1 MTNNTNINNQ
11 YKSVVNEIKTRYGN
25 STITNNNNLTLSNN
39 SNNSSNNDSNI
50 NKIALKIK
58 NHLSSNLKYWVFI
71 VLPALVILLY
81 LLYQYNLG
89 SRSNYVIS
97 KMDYKNKLENK
108 PLLQCY
114 QQDVKYQFKLCDYY
128 ISSSFMT
135 PCVGNQHYDY
145 ISTDMIIEVLQSGAR
160 YIQIPICENDITEK
174 ALPVVAIAEYGQQL
188 ITSLNVLDIAIVFKT
203 IRNNAF
209 KLNNTKVNYPL
220 IIHLILNTKKQFTLD
235 VVADNIQEI
244 FGDVLVEKS
253 KYKTHSVFLEK
264 LCNLLDKIII
274 IATPEYLG
282 TKMETFVIPTTKL
295 FNIYHFG
302 ELAQLNL
309 PSDTIFENSYNKK
322 LSMKEQAQSYKL
334 FKKKYPSLEYVN
346 ENSDSIGETILNDK
360 EILNNLT
367 SFNKIGVSIVKP
379 HKTEDVETKNYDST
393 EALFMGCQFIT
404 MNFQINDP
412 YMKNYLEIF
421 KESSFRLKPS
431 SMRFTEEEIPQ
442 HDYLSIY
449 EKLLEKN
456 ENILNNYYYKY
467 NNKIISFE
475 SYNNQNTYLTQI
487 ENYLKFRLGTDQE
500 KDKFGTRSYNIGIN
514 QCFIIRKSTIGGS
527 EDISFYL
534 ESAAQPGLYITLNN
548 NIFQMERLSKT
559 KKGLVN
565 QAFYFEKPK
574 ISDDELSENVN
585 KGDMISIR
593 TFNNDKVLY
602 LANENKNVK
611 AYSDAPQIQARNNM
625 TVFVKSINYEMV
637 IKIITLYDGS
647 LKTINGNLIGV
658 LENNTSDGTA
668 YVVIPTSQNKDSFN
682 IFKDQFMLK
691 NKEKGTYVIF
701 DVNTGFLY
709 DINLEPNTLGIFNI
723 IAEKGYYTISNVNND
738 QLILF
743 NRNLIKFTN
752 KKNIITNENMF
763 KLDISYDLLKLN

>member
-1 MTNNTNINNQ
+1 MSNNTNINNH

-25 STITNNNNLTLSNN
+25 SSISNNNSSSLN
-39 SNNSSNNDSNI
+39 SNNDSNI
-50 NKIALKIK
+50 NKIAVKIK

-71 VLPALVILLY
+71 VLPVLIILLY

-89 SRSNYVIS
+89 SRSRYVIS
-97 KMDYKNKLENK
+97 KMDYKDKLENK

-174 ALPVVAIAEYGQQL
+174 ALPVVATAEYGQQL
-188 ITSLNVLDIAIVFKT
+188 ITSLNVLDIAMVFKT

-253 KYKTHSVFLEK
+253 NYTTHSVFLEK

-282 TKMETFVIPTTKL
+282 TKMENFIIPTTKL

-322 LSMKEQAQSYKL
+322 LSMKEQTRSYKL
-334 FKKKYPSLEYVN
+334 FKEKYPSLEYVK

-379 HKTEDVETKNYDST
+379 HKTEDVDTKNYDTT

-404 MNFQINDP
+404 MNFQINDA

-442 HDYLSIY
+442 RDYLSIY

-475 SYNNQNTYLTQI
+475 SYNNQTTYLTQI

-500 KDKFGTRSYNIGIN
+500 KDKFGVRSYNIGIN

-548 NIFQMERLSKT
+548 NIFHMERLSKN
-559 KKGLVN
+559 KKGLIN

-625 TVFVKSINYEMV
+625 TFFVKSINYEMV

-658 LENNTSDGTA
+658 LENNTSDGTS

-709 DINLEPNTLGIFNI
+709 DRNLEPNTLGIFNI
-723 IAEKGYYTISNVNND
+723 IADKGYYTISNVNNE

-743 NRNLIKFTN
+743 NRNLVKFTN
-752 KKNIITNENMF
+752 KKNIISNENMF
-763 KLDISYDLLKLN
+763 KLDISYDLLK

>member
-1 MTNNTNINNQ
+1 MSNNTNINNK
-11 YKSVVNEIKTRYGN
+11 YKNVVNEIKTRYSN
-25 STITNNNNLTLSNN
+25 TSIINNNNSTLSN
-39 SNNSSNNDSNI
+39 NNSSNNDSNI
-50 NKIALKIK
+50 NQLTVKIK

-71 VLPALVILLY
+71 VLPVLIILLY

-89 SRSNYVIS
+89 SRSRYVIS
-97 KMDYKNKLENK
+97 KMDYKDKLENK
-108 PLLQCY
+108 PLLKCY
-114 QQDVKYQFKLCDYY
+114 QQNIKYQFKLCDYY
-128 ISSSFMT
+128 INSSFMT

-145 ISTDMIIEVLQSGAR
+145 VSIDMIIEVLQSGAR

-174 ALPVVAIAEYGQQL
+174 SLPVVATAEYGQKL
-188 ITSLNVLDIAIVFKT
+188 ITSLNVLDIASVFKA
-203 IRNNAF
+203 IRGNSF
-209 KLNNTKVNYPL
+209 KLNNKKVNYPL
-220 IIHLILNTKKQFTLD
+220 IIHLILNTKNKFTLD

-244 FGDVLVEKS
+244 FGDLLVEQS
-253 KYKTHSVFLEK
+253 KYNTHSIFLEK
-264 LCNLLDKIII
+264 LCNLLGKIII
-274 IATPEYLG
+274 IATPEYIG
-282 TKMETFVIPTTKL
+282 TKMENFIIPTTKL

-322 LSMKEQAQSYKL
+322 LSMKEQNKSNML
-334 FKKKYPSLEYVN
+334 FTEKYPSLKYIIDH
-346 ENSDSIGETILNDK
+346 SDSIGETILNDK

-367 SFNKIGVSIVKP
+367 SFNKIGISIIKP
-379 HKTEDVETKNYDST
+379 HKTEDVNTKNYDTT

-404 MNFQINDP
+404 MNFQINDV

-442 HDYLSIY
+442 SDYLSIY

-467 NNKIISFE
+467 NNKPISFE

-500 KDKFGTRSYNIGIN
+500 KDKFGTSSYNIGIN

-548 NIFQMERLSKT
+548 NIFHMERLSKN
-559 KKGLVN
+559 KKGLIN

-593 TFNNDKVLY
+593 SFITDKVLY

-625 TVFVKSINYEMV
+625 TFFVKSINYEMV

-647 LKTINGNLIGV
+647 LKTINGNIIGV
-658 LENNTSDGTA
+658 LENNTSDGTS
-668 YVVIPTSQNKDSFN
+668 YVVIPTSQNQNSFN

-691 NKEKGTYVIF
+691 NKEKGTYVFF
-701 DVNTGFLY
+701 DENTGFLY
-709 DINLEPNTLGIFNI
+709 DKNLELNTLGIFNI

-752 KKNIITNENMF
+752 KKNIISNENMF
-763 KLDISYDLLKLN
+763 KLDISYDLLK

>member
-1 MTNNTNINNQ
+1 MSNNTNNH

-25 STITNNNNLTLSNN
+25 SNITNNNSLSLSN
-39 SNNSSNNDSNI
+39 NNDSNI
-50 NKIALKIK
+50 NKIAVKIK

-71 VLPALVILLY
+71 VLPVLIILLY

-89 SRSNYVIS
+89 SRSRYVIS
-97 KMDYKNKLENK
+97 KMDYKDKLENK

-160 YIQIPICENDITEK
+160 YIQIPICENDITQK
-174 ALPVVAIAEYGQQL
+174 ALPVVATAEYGQQL
-188 ITSLNVLDIAIVFKT
+188 ITSLNVLDIASVFKA
-203 IRNNAF
+203 IRGNAF

-244 FGDVLVEKS
+244 FGDVLVEQS

-282 TKMETFVIPTTKL
+282 TKMENFITPTTKL

-322 LSMKEQAQSYKL
+322 LSMKEQARSYKL
-334 FKKKYPSLEYVN
+334 FKEKYPSLEYVK

-379 HKTEDVETKNYDST
+379 HKTEDVDTKNYDTT

-404 MNFQINDP
+404 MNFQINDA

-442 HDYLSIY
+442 RDYLSIY

-475 SYNNQNTYLTQI
+475 SYNNQTTYLTQI

-500 KDKFGTRSYNIGIN
+500 KDKFGIRSYNIGIN

-548 NIFQMERLSKT
+548 NIFHMERLSKT

-593 TFNNDKVLY
+593 SFSNDKVLY

-611 AYSDAPQIQARNNM
+611 AYSDAPQLQARNNM
-625 TVFVKSINYEMV
+625 TFFVKSINYEMV

-658 LENNTSDGTA
+658 LENNTSDGTS

-691 NKEKGTYVIF
+691 NKKKGTYVIF

-709 DINLEPNTLGIFNI
+709 DRNLEPNTLGIFNI

-743 NRNLIKFTN
+743 NRNLVKFTN
-752 KKNIITNENMF
+752 KKNIISNENMF
-763 KLDISYDLLKLN
+763 KLDISYDLLK

>member
-1 MTNNTNINNQ
+1 MSNNTNNH

-25 STITNNNNLTLSNN
+25 ASITNNNSSSLSNN
-39 SNNSSNNDSNI
+39 SNNNSNNDSNI
-50 NKIALKIK
+50 NKIAVKIK

-71 VLPALVILLY
+71 VLPVLIILLY

-89 SRSNYVIS
+89 SRSRYVIS
-97 KMDYKNKLENK
+97 KMDYKDKLENK

-160 YIQIPICENDITEK
+160 YIQIPICENDITQK
-174 ALPVVAIAEYGQQL
+174 ALPVVATAEYGQQL
-188 ITSLNVLDIAIVFKT
+188 ITSLNVLDIASVFKA
-203 IRNNAF
+203 IRGNAF

-244 FGDVLVEKS
+244 FGDVLVEQS

-282 TKMETFVIPTTKL
+282 TKMENFITPTTKL

-322 LSMKEQAQSYKL
+322 LSMKEQARSYKL
-334 FKKKYPSLEYVN
+334 FKEKYPSLEYVK

-379 HKTEDVETKNYDST
+379 HKTEDVDTKNYDTT

-404 MNFQINDP
+404 MNFQINDA

-442 HDYLSIY
+442 RDYLSIY

-475 SYNNQNTYLTQI
+475 SYNNQTTYLTQI

-500 KDKFGTRSYNIGIN
+500 KDKFGIRSYNIGIN

-548 NIFQMERLSKT
+548 NIFHMERLSKT

-593 TFNNDKVLY
+593 SFSNDKVLY

-611 AYSDAPQIQARNNM
+611 AYSDAPQLQARNNM
-625 TVFVKSINYEMV
+625 TFFVKSINYEMV

-658 LENNTSDGTA
+658 LENNTSDGTS

-691 NKEKGTYVIF
+691 NKKKGTYVIF

-709 DINLEPNTLGIFNI
+709 DRNLEPNTLGIFNI

-743 NRNLIKFTN
+743 NRNLVKFTN
-752 KKNIITNENMF
+752 KKNIISNENMF
-763 KLDISYDLLKLN
+763 KLDISYDLLK

>member
-1 MTNNTNINNQ
+1 MSNNTNINNH
-11 YKSVVNEIKTRYGN
+11 YKSVVNEIKKKYGN
-25 STITNNNNLTLSNN
+25 SSITNNNASSLNNN
-39 SNNSSNNDSNI
+39 SNTNDSNI
-50 NKIALKIK
+50 NKIAVKIK

-71 VLPALVILLY
+71 VLPVLIILLY

-89 SRSNYVIS
+89 SRSRYVIS
-97 KMDYKNKLENK
+97 KMDYKDKLENK

-114 QQDVKYQFKLCDYY
+114 QQDIKYQFKLCDYY

-135 PCVGNQHYDY
+135 PCIGNQHYDY

-174 ALPVVAIAEYGQQL
+174 SLPVVATAEYGQQL
-188 ITSLNVLDIAIVFKT
+188 ITSLNVLDIASVFKA
-203 IRNNAF
+203 IRGNAF

-220 IIHLILNTKKQFTLD
+220 IIHLILNTKKKFTLD

-253 KYKTHSVFLEK
+253 KYTTHSVFLEK
-264 LCNLLDKIII
+264 LCNLLGKIII

-282 TKMETFVIPTTKL
+282 TKMENFITPTTKL

-322 LSMKEQAQSYKL
+322 LSMKEQARSYKL
-334 FKKKYPSLEYVN
+334 FKEKYPSLEYVK

-379 HKTEDVETKNYDST
+379 HKTEDVETKNYDTT

-404 MNFQINDP
+404 MNFQINDA

-442 HDYLSIY
+442 RDYLSIY
-449 EKLLEKN
+449 EKILEKN

-467 NNKIISFE
+467 NNKPISFE
-475 SYNNQNTYLTQI
+475 SYNNQTTYLTQI

-500 KDKFGTRSYNIGIN
+500 KDKFGVRSYNIGIN

-548 NIFQMERLSKT
+548 NIFHMERLSKN

-593 TFNNDKVLY
+593 SFSNDKVLY

-625 TVFVKSINYEMV
+625 TFFVKSINYEMV

-647 LKTINGNLIGV
+647 LKTINGNIIGV
-658 LENNTSDGTA
+658 LENNTSDGTS

-709 DINLEPNTLGIFNI
+709 DRNLEPNTLGIFNI

-743 NRNLIKFTN
+743 NRNLVKFTN
-752 KKNIITNENMF
+752 KKNIISNENMF
-763 KLDISYDLLKLN
+763 KLDISYDLLK

>member
-1 MTNNTNINNQ
+1 MSNNTNINNH

-25 STITNNNNLTLSNN
+25 SSISNNNSSSLNN
-39 SNNSSNNDSNI
+39 NSNNDSNI
-50 NKIALKIK
+50 NKIAVKIK

-71 VLPALVILLY
+71 VLPVLIILLY

-89 SRSNYVIS
+89 SRSRYVIS
-97 KMDYKNKLENK
+97 KMDYKDKLENK

-174 ALPVVAIAEYGQQL
+174 ALPVVATAEYGQQL
-188 ITSLNVLDIAIVFKT
+188 ITSLNVLDIAMVFKT

-244 FGDVLVEKS
+244 FGDVLVEQS

-282 TKMETFVIPTTKL
+282 TKMENFITPTTKL

-322 LSMKEQAQSYKL
+322 LSMKEQTRSYNL
-334 FKKKYPSLEYVN
+334 FKEKYPSLEYVK

-379 HKTEDVETKNYDST
+379 HKTEDVDTKNYDTT

-404 MNFQINDP
+404 MNFQINDA

-442 HDYLSIY
+442 RDYLSIY

-475 SYNNQNTYLTQI
+475 SYNNQTTYLTQI

-548 NIFQMERLSKT
+548 NIFQIERLSKT

-593 TFNNDKVLY
+593 SFSNDKVLY

-611 AYSDAPQIQARNNM
+611 AYSDAPQLQARNNM
-625 TVFVKSINYEMV
+625 TFFVKSINYEMV

-658 LENNTSDGTA
+658 LENNTSDGTS

-691 NKEKGTYVIF
+691 NKKKGTYVIF

-709 DINLEPNTLGIFNI
+709 DRNLEPNTLGVFNI
-723 IAEKGYYTISNVNND
+723 IADKGYYTISNVNNE

-743 NRNLIKFTN
+743 NRNLVKFTN
-752 KKNIITNENMF
+752 KKNIISNENMF
-763 KLDISYDLLKLN
+763 KLDISYDLLK

>member
-1 MTNNTNINNQ
+1 MSNNTNINNK
-11 YKSVVNEIKTRYGN
+11 YKNVVNEIKTRYDN
-25 STITNNNNLTLSNN
+25 SNISNNNFSSLNN
-39 SNNSSNNDSNI
+39 NSNNDSNI
-50 NKIALKIK
+50 NKIAVKIK

-71 VLPALVILLY
+71 VLPILIILLY

-89 SRSNYVIS
+89 SRSRYVIS
-97 KMDYKNKLENK
+97 KMDYKDKLENK

-174 ALPVVAIAEYGQQL
+174 ALPVVATAEYGQQL

-244 FGDVLVEKS
+244 FGDLLVEQS
-253 KYKTHSVFLEK
+253 KYNTHSIFLEK
-264 LCNLLDKIII
+264 LCNLLGKIII
-274 IATPEYLG
+274 IATPEYIG
-282 TKMETFVIPTTKL
+282 TKMEKFIIPTTKL

-322 LSMKEQAQSYKL
+322 LSMKEQNKSNML
-334 FKKKYPSLEYVN
+334 FTEKYPSLEYIIDH
-346 ENSDSIGETILNDK
+346 SDSIGETILNDT

-367 SFNKIGVSIVKP
+367 SFNKIGISIIKP
-379 HKTEDVETKNYDST
+379 HKTEDVDTKNYDTT

-404 MNFQINDP
+404 MNFQINDV

-442 HDYLSIY
+442 SDYLSIY
-449 EKLLEKN
+449 ENLLEKN

-467 NNKIISFE
+467 NNKPISFE

-500 KDKFGTRSYNIGIN
+500 KDKFGTSSYNIGIN

-548 NIFQMERLSKT
+548 NIFHMERLSKN
-559 KKGLVN
+559 KKGLIN

-593 TFNNDKVLY
+593 SFITDKVLY

-625 TVFVKSINYEMV
+625 TFFVKSINYEMV

-647 LKTINGNLIGV
+647 LKTINGNIIGV
-658 LENNTSDGTA
+658 LENNTSDGTS
-668 YVVIPTSQNKDSFN
+668 YVVIPTSQNQNSFN

-691 NKEKGTYVIF
+691 NKEKGTYVFF
-701 DVNTGFLY
+701 DENTGFLY
-709 DINLEPNTLGIFNI
+709 DKNLELNTLGIFNI

-752 KKNIITNENMF
+752 KKNIISNENMF
-763 KLDISYDLLKLN
+763 KLDISYELLK

>member
-1 MTNNTNINNQ
+1 MSNNTNINNH

-25 STITNNNNLTLSNN
+25 SNITNNNSLSLSNN
-39 SNNSSNNDSNI
+39 NNDSNI
-50 NKIALKIK
+50 NKIAVKIK

-71 VLPALVILLY
+71 VLPVLIILLY

-89 SRSNYVIS
+89 SRSRYVIS
-97 KMDYKNKLENK
+97 KMDYKDKLENK

-174 ALPVVAIAEYGQQL
+174 ALPVVATAEYGQQL
-188 ITSLNVLDIAIVFKT
+188 ITSLNVLDIAMVFKT

-253 KYKTHSVFLEK
+253 NYTTHSVFLEK

-282 TKMETFVIPTTKL
+282 TKMENFIIPTTKL

-322 LSMKEQAQSYKL
+322 LSMKEQTRSYKL
-334 FKKKYPSLEYVN
+334 FKEKYPSLEYVK

-379 HKTEDVETKNYDST
+379 HKTEDVDTKNYDTT

-404 MNFQINDP
+404 MNFQINDA

-442 HDYLSIY
+442 RDYLSIY

-467 NNKIISFE
+467 NNKPISFE
-475 SYNNQNTYLTQI
+475 SYNNQTTYLTQI
-487 ENYLKFRLGTDQE
+487 ENYLKFRLGSDQE
-500 KDKFGTRSYNIGIN
+500 KDKFGIRSYNIGIN

-548 NIFQMERLSKT
+548 NIFHMERLSKN
-559 KKGLVN
+559 KKGLIN

-611 AYSDAPQIQARNNM
+611 AYSDAPQLQARNNM
-625 TVFVKSINYEMV
+625 TFFVKSINYEMV

-658 LENNTSDGTA
+658 LENNTSDGTS

-709 DINLEPNTLGIFNI
+709 DRNLEPNTLGVFNI
-723 IAEKGYYTISNVNND
+723 IVDKGYYTISNVNNE

-743 NRNLIKFTN
+743 NRNLVKFTN
-752 KKNIITNENMF
+752 KKNIISNENMF
-763 KLDISYDLLKLN
+763 KLDISYDLLK

>member
-1 MTNNTNINNQ
+1 MSNNTNINNH

-25 STITNNNNLTLSNN
+25 SSISNNNSSSLNN
-39 SNNSSNNDSNI
+39 NSNNDSNI
-50 NKIALKIK
+50 NKIAVKIK

-71 VLPALVILLY
+71 VLPVLIILLY

-89 SRSNYVIS
+89 SRSRYVIS
-97 KMDYKNKLENK
+97 KMDYKDKLENK

-114 QQDVKYQFKLCDYY
+114 QQDIKYQFKLCDYY

-174 ALPVVAIAEYGQQL
+174 ALPVVATAEYGQQL
-188 ITSLNVLDIAIVFKT
+188 ITSLNVLDIAMVFKT

-244 FGDVLVEKS
+244 FGDVLVEQS

-282 TKMETFVIPTTKL
+282 TKMENFITPTTKL

-322 LSMKEQAQSYKL
+322 LSMKEQTRSYNL
-334 FKKKYPSLEYVN
+334 FKEKYPSLEYVK

-379 HKTEDVETKNYDST
+379 HKTEDVDTKNYDTT

-404 MNFQINDP
+404 MNFQINDA

-431 SMRFTEEEIPQ
+431 SMRFTEEEIPKR
-442 HDYLSIY
+442 DYLSIY

-475 SYNNQNTYLTQI
+475 SYNNQTTYLTQI

-548 NIFQMERLSKT
+548 NIFQIERLSKT

-593 TFNNDKVLY
+593 SFSNDKVLY

-611 AYSDAPQIQARNNM
+611 AYSDAPQLQARNNM
-625 TVFVKSINYEMV
+625 TFFVKSINYEMV

-658 LENNTSDGTA
+658 LENNTSDGTS

-691 NKEKGTYVIF
+691 NKKKGTYVIF

-709 DINLEPNTLGIFNI
+709 DRNLEPNTLGVFNI
-723 IAEKGYYTISNVNND
+723 IADKGYYTISNVNNE

-743 NRNLIKFTN
+743 NRNLVKFTN
-752 KKNIITNENMF
+752 KKNIISNENMF
-763 KLDISYDLLKLN
+763 KLDISYDLLK

>member
-1 MTNNTNINNQ
+1 MSNNTNINNH

-25 STITNNNNLTLSNN
+25 SSISNNNSSSLNN
-39 SNNSSNNDSNI
+39 NSNNDSNI
-50 NKIALKIK
+50 NKIAVKIK

-71 VLPALVILLY
+71 VLPVLIILLY

-89 SRSNYVIS
+89 SRSRYVIS
-97 KMDYKNKLENK
+97 KMDYKDKLENK

-174 ALPVVAIAEYGQQL
+174 ALPVVATAEYGQQL
-188 ITSLNVLDIAIVFKT
+188 ITSLNVLDIAMVFKT

-244 FGDVLVEKS
+244 FGDVLVEQS

-282 TKMETFVIPTTKL
+282 TKMENFITPTTKL

-322 LSMKEQAQSYKL
+322 LSMKEQTRSYNL
-334 FKKKYPSLEYVN
+334 FKEKYPSLEYVK

-379 HKTEDVETKNYDST
+379 HKTEDVDTKNYDTT

-404 MNFQINDP
+404 MNFQINDA

-431 SMRFTEEEIPQ
+431 SMRFTEEEIPKR
-442 HDYLSIY
+442 DYLSIY

-475 SYNNQNTYLTQI
+475 SYNNQTTYLTQI

-548 NIFQMERLSKT
+548 NIFQIERLSKT

-593 TFNNDKVLY
+593 SFSNDKVLY

-611 AYSDAPQIQARNNM
+611 AYSDAPQLQARNNM
-625 TVFVKSINYEMV
+625 TFFVKSINYEMV

-658 LENNTSDGTA
+658 LENNTSDGTS

-691 NKEKGTYVIF
+691 NKKKGTYVIF

-709 DINLEPNTLGIFNI
+709 DRNLEPNTLGVFNI
-723 IAEKGYYTISNVNND
+723 IADKGYYTISNVNNE

-743 NRNLIKFTN
+743 NRNLVKFTN
-752 KKNIITNENMF
+752 KKNIISNENMF
-763 KLDISYDLLKLN
+763 KLDISYDLLK

>member
-1 MTNNTNINNQ
+1 MSNNTNINNH
-11 YKSVVNEIKTRYGN
+11 YKSVVNEIKKKYGN
-25 STITNNNNLTLSNN
+25 SSITNNNASSLNNN
-39 SNNSSNNDSNI
+39 SNTNDSNI
-50 NKIALKIK
+50 NKIAVKIK

-71 VLPALVILLY
+71 VLPVLIILLY

-89 SRSNYVIS
+89 SRSRYVIS
-97 KMDYKNKLENK
+97 KMDYKDKLENK

-114 QQDVKYQFKLCDYY
+114 QQDIKYQFKLCDYY

-135 PCVGNQHYDY
+135 PCIGNQHYDY

-174 ALPVVAIAEYGQQL
+174 SLPVVATAEYGQQL
-188 ITSLNVLDIAIVFKT
+188 ITSLNVLDIASVFKA
-203 IRNNAF
+203 IRGNAF

-220 IIHLILNTKKQFTLD
+220 IIHLILNTKKKFTLD

-253 KYKTHSVFLEK
+253 KYTTHSVFLEK
-264 LCNLLDKIII
+264 LCNLLGKIII

-282 TKMETFVIPTTKL
+282 TKMENFITPTTKL

-322 LSMKEQAQSYKL
+322 LSMKEQARSYKL
-334 FKKKYPSLEYVN
+334 FKEKYPSLEYVK

-379 HKTEDVETKNYDST
+379 HKTEDVETKNYDTT

-404 MNFQINDP
+404 MNFQINDA

-442 HDYLSIY
+442 RDYLSIY

-456 ENILNNYYYKY
+456 DNILNNYYYKY
-467 NNKIISFE
+467 NNKPISFE
-475 SYNNQNTYLTQI
+475 SYNNQTTYLTQI

-500 KDKFGTRSYNIGIN
+500 KDKFGVRSYNIGIN

-548 NIFQMERLSKT
+548 NIFHMERLSKN

-593 TFNNDKVLY
+593 SFSNDKVLY

-611 AYSDAPQIQARNNM
+611 AYNDAPQIQARNNM
-625 TVFVKSINYEMV
+625 TFFVKSINYEMV

-647 LKTINGNLIGV
+647 LKTINGNIIGV
-658 LENNTSDGTA
+658 LENNTSDGTS

-701 DVNTGFLY
+701 DVNTGLLY
-709 DINLEPNTLGIFNI
+709 DRNLEPNTLGIFNI

-743 NRNLIKFTN
+743 NRNLVKFTN
-752 KKNIITNENMF
+752 KKNIISNENMF
-763 KLDISYDLLKLN
+763 KLDISYDLIK

>member
-1 MTNNTNINNQ
+1 
-11 YKSVVNEIKTRYGN
+11 
-25 STITNNNNLTLSNN
+25 
-39 SNNSSNNDSNI
+39 
-50 NKIALKIK
+50 
-58 NHLSSNLKYWVFI
+58 
-71 VLPALVILLY
+71 
-81 LLYQYNLG
+81 
-89 SRSNYVIS
+89 
-97 KMDYKNKLENK
+97 MDYKDKLENK

-160 YIQIPICENDITEK
+160 YIQIPICENDITQK
-174 ALPVVAIAEYGQQL
+174 ALPVVATAEYGQQL
-188 ITSLNVLDIAIVFKT
+188 ITSLNVLDIASVFKA
-203 IRNNAF
+203 IRGNAF

-244 FGDVLVEKS
+244 FGDVLVEQS

-282 TKMETFVIPTTKL
+282 TKMENFITPTTKL

-322 LSMKEQAQSYKL
+322 LSMKEQARSYKL
-334 FKKKYPSLEYVN
+334 FKEKYPSLEYVK

-379 HKTEDVETKNYDST
+379 HKTEDVDTKNYDTT

-404 MNFQINDP
+404 MNFQINDA

-442 HDYLSIY
+442 RDYLSIY

-475 SYNNQNTYLTQI
+475 SYNNQTTYLTQI

-500 KDKFGTRSYNIGIN
+500 KDKFGIRSYNIGIN

-548 NIFQMERLSKT
+548 NIFHMERLSKN

-593 TFNNDKVLY
+593 SFSNDKVLY

-611 AYSDAPQIQARNNM
+611 AYSDAPQLQARNNM
-625 TVFVKSINYEMV
+625 TFFVKSINYEMV

-658 LENNTSDGTA
+658 LENNTSDGTS

-691 NKEKGTYVIF
+691 NKKKGTYVIF

-709 DINLEPNTLGIFNI
+709 DRNLEPNTLGIFNI

-743 NRNLIKFTN
+743 NRNLVKFTN
-752 KKNIITNENMF
+752 KKNIISNENMF
-763 KLDISYDLLKLN
+763 KLDISYDLLK

>member
-1 MTNNTNINNQ
+1 MSNNTNINNH
-11 YKSVVNEIKTRYGN
+11 YKSVVNEIKKKYGN
-25 STITNNNNLTLSNN
+25 SSITNNNASSLNNN
-39 SNNSSNNDSNI
+39 SNTNDSNI
-50 NKIALKIK
+50 NKIAVKIK

-71 VLPALVILLY
+71 VLPVLIILLY

-89 SRSNYVIS
+89 SRSRYVIS
-97 KMDYKNKLENK
+97 KMDYKDKLENK

-114 QQDVKYQFKLCDYY
+114 QQDIKYQFKLCDYY

-135 PCVGNQHYDY
+135 PCIGNQHYDY

-174 ALPVVAIAEYGQQL
+174 SLPVVATAEYGQQL
-188 ITSLNVLDIAIVFKT
+188 ITSLNVLDIASVFKA
-203 IRNNAF
+203 IRGNAF

-220 IIHLILNTKKQFTLD
+220 IIHLILNTKKKFTLD
-235 VVADNIQEI
+235 VVSDNIQEI

-253 KYKTHSVFLEK
+253 KYTTHSVFLEK
-264 LCNLLDKIII
+264 LCNLLGKIII

-282 TKMETFVIPTTKL
+282 TKMENFITPTTKL

-322 LSMKEQAQSYKL
+322 LSMKEQARSYKL
-334 FKKKYPSLEYVN
+334 FKEKYPSLEYVK

-379 HKTEDVETKNYDST
+379 HKTEDVETKNYDTT

-404 MNFQINDP
+404 MNFQINDA

-442 HDYLSIY
+442 RDYLSIY
-449 EKLLEKN
+449 EKILEKN

-467 NNKIISFE
+467 NNKPISFE
-475 SYNNQNTYLTQI
+475 SYNNQTTYLTQI

-500 KDKFGTRSYNIGIN
+500 KDKFGVRSYNIGIN

-548 NIFQMERLSKT
+548 NIFHMERLSKN

-593 TFNNDKVLY
+593 SFSNDKVLY
-602 LANENKNVK
+602 LSNENKNVK

-625 TVFVKSINYEMV
+625 TFFVKSINYEMV

-647 LKTINGNLIGV
+647 LKTINGNIIGV
-658 LENNTSDGTA
+658 LENNTSDGTS

-709 DINLEPNTLGIFNI
+709 DRNLEPNTLGIFNI

-743 NRNLIKFTN
+743 NRNLVKFTN
-752 KKNIITNENMF
+752 KKNIISNENMF
-763 KLDISYDLLKLN
+763 KLDISYDLLK

>member
-1 MTNNTNINNQ
+1 MSNNTNINNH
-11 YKSVVNEIKTRYGN
+11 YKSVVNEIKKKYGN
-25 STITNNNNLTLSNN
+25 SSITNNNASSLNNN
-39 SNNSSNNDSNI
+39 SNTNDSNI
-50 NKIALKIK
+50 NKIAVKIK

-71 VLPALVILLY
+71 VLPVLIILLY

-89 SRSNYVIS
+89 SRSRYVIS
-97 KMDYKNKLENK
+97 KMDYKDKLENK

-114 QQDVKYQFKLCDYY
+114 QQDIKYQFKLCDYY

-135 PCVGNQHYDY
+135 PCIGNQHYDY

-174 ALPVVAIAEYGQQL
+174 SLPVVATAEYGQQL
-188 ITSLNVLDIAIVFKT
+188 ITSLNVLDIASVFKA
-203 IRNNAF
+203 IRGNAF

-220 IIHLILNTKKQFTLD
+220 IIHLILNTKKKFTLD

-253 KYKTHSVFLEK
+253 KYTTHSVFLEK
-264 LCNLLDKIII
+264 LCNLLGKIII

-282 TKMETFVIPTTKL
+282 TKMENFITPTTKL

-322 LSMKEQAQSYKL
+322 LSMKEQARSYKL
-334 FKKKYPSLEYVN
+334 FKEKYPSLEYVK

-379 HKTEDVETKNYDST
+379 HKTEDVETKNYDTT

-404 MNFQINDP
+404 MNFQINDA

-442 HDYLSIY
+442 RDYLSIY

-456 ENILNNYYYKY
+456 DNILNNYYYKY
-467 NNKIISFE
+467 NNKPISFE
-475 SYNNQNTYLTQI
+475 SYNNQTTYLTQI

-500 KDKFGTRSYNIGIN
+500 KDKFGVRSYNIGIN

-548 NIFQMERLSKT
+548 NIFHMERLSKN

-593 TFNNDKVLY
+593 SFSNDKVLY

-625 TVFVKSINYEMV
+625 TFFVKSINYEMV

-647 LKTINGNLIGV
+647 LKTINGNIIGV
-658 LENNTSDGTA
+658 LENNTSDGTS
-668 YVVIPTSQNKDSFN
+668 YIVIPTSQNKDSFN

-709 DINLEPNTLGIFNI
+709 DRNLEPNTLGIFNI

-743 NRNLIKFTN
+743 NRNLVKFTN
-752 KKNIITNENMF
+752 KKNIISNENMF
-763 KLDISYDLLKLN
+763 KLDISYDLLK

>member
-1 MTNNTNINNQ
+1 MSNNTNINNH

-25 STITNNNNLTLSNN
+25 SSISNNNSSSLNN
-39 SNNSSNNDSNI
+39 NSNNDSNI
-50 NKIALKIK
+50 NKIAVKIK

-71 VLPALVILLY
+71 VLPVLIILLY

-89 SRSNYVIS
+89 SRSRYVIS
-97 KMDYKNKLENK
+97 KMDYKDKLENK

-174 ALPVVAIAEYGQQL
+174 ALPVVATAEYGQQL
-188 ITSLNVLDIAIVFKT
+188 ITSLNVLDIAMVFKT

-244 FGDVLVEKS
+244 FGDVLVEQS

-282 TKMETFVIPTTKL
+282 TKMENFITPTTKL

-322 LSMKEQAQSYKL
+322 LSMKEQTRSYNL
-334 FKKKYPSLEYVN
+334 FKEKYPSLEYVK

-379 HKTEDVETKNYDST
+379 HKTEDVDTKNYDTT

-404 MNFQINDP
+404 MNFQINDA

-442 HDYLSIY
+442 RDYLSIY

-475 SYNNQNTYLTQI
+475 SYNNQTTYLTQI

-548 NIFQMERLSKT
+548 NIFQIERLSKT

-593 TFNNDKVLY
+593 SFSNDKVLY

-611 AYSDAPQIQARNNM
+611 AYSDAPQLQARNNM
-625 TVFVKSINYEMV
+625 TFFVKSINYEMV

-647 LKTINGNLIGV
+647 LKTINGNIIGV
-658 LENNTSDGTA
+658 LENNTSDGTS
-668 YVVIPTSQNKDSFN
+668 YVVIPTSQNKDNFN

-709 DINLEPNTLGIFNI
+709 DRNLEPNTLGIFNI

-743 NRNLIKFTN
+743 NRNLVKFTN
-752 KKNIITNENMF
+752 KKNIISNENMF
-763 KLDISYDLLKLN
+763 KLDISYDLLK

>member
-1 MTNNTNINNQ
+1 MSNNTNINNH

-25 STITNNNNLTLSNN
+25 SNITNNNSLSLSNN
-39 SNNSSNNDSNI
+39 NNDSNI
-50 NKIALKIK
+50 NKIAVKIK

-71 VLPALVILLY
+71 VLPVLIILLY

-89 SRSNYVIS
+89 SRSRYVIS
-97 KMDYKNKLENK
+97 KMDYKDKLENK

-174 ALPVVAIAEYGQQL
+174 ALPVVATAEYGQQL
-188 ITSLNVLDIAIVFKT
+188 ITSLNVLDIAMVFKT

-253 KYKTHSVFLEK
+253 NYTTHSVFLEK

-282 TKMETFVIPTTKL
+282 TKMENFIIPTTKL

-322 LSMKEQAQSYKL
+322 LSMKEQTRSYKL
-334 FKKKYPSLEYVN
+334 FKEKYPSLEYVK

-379 HKTEDVETKNYDST
+379 HKTEDVDTKNYDTT

-404 MNFQINDP
+404 MNFQINDA

-442 HDYLSIY
+442 RDYLSIY

-467 NNKIISFE
+467 NNKPISFE
-475 SYNNQNTYLTQI
+475 SYNNQTTYLTQI
-487 ENYLKFRLGTDQE
+487 ENYLKFRLGSDQE
-500 KDKFGTRSYNIGIN
+500 KDKFGIRSYNIGIN

-548 NIFQMERLSKT
+548 NIFHMERLSKN
-559 KKGLVN
+559 KKGLIN

-593 TFNNDKVLY
+593 SFSNDKVLY

-611 AYSDAPQIQARNNM
+611 AYSDAPQLQARNNM
-625 TVFVKSINYEMV
+625 TFFVKSINYEMV

-658 LENNTSDGTA
+658 LENNTSDGTS

-709 DINLEPNTLGIFNI
+709 DRNLEPNTLGVFNI
-723 IAEKGYYTISNVNND
+723 IVDKGYYTISNVNNE

-743 NRNLIKFTN
+743 NRNLVKFTN
-752 KKNIITNENMF
+752 KKNIISNENMF
-763 KLDISYDLLKLN
+763 KLDISYDLLK

>member
-1 MTNNTNINNQ
+1 MSNNTNNH

-25 STITNNNNLTLSNN
+25 SNITNNNSLSLSNN
-39 SNNSSNNDSNI
+39 NNDSNI
-50 NKIALKIK
+50 NKIAVKIK

-71 VLPALVILLY
+71 VLPVLIILLY

-89 SRSNYVIS
+89 SRSRYVIS
-97 KMDYKNKLENK
+97 KMDYKDKIETK

-174 ALPVVAIAEYGQQL
+174 ALPVVATAEYGQQL
-188 ITSLNVLDIAIVFKT
+188 ITSLNVLDIAMVFKT

-220 IIHLILNTKKQFTLD
+220 IIHLILNTKKKFTLD
-235 VVADNIQEI
+235 VVSDNIQEI

-253 KYKTHSVFLEK
+253 KYTTHSVFLEK

-282 TKMETFVIPTTKL
+282 TKMENFITPTTKL

-322 LSMKEQAQSYKL
+322 LSMKEQARSYKL
-334 FKKKYPSLEYVN
+334 FKEKYPSLEYVK

-379 HKTEDVETKNYDST
+379 HKTEDVDTKNYDT
-393 EALFMGCQFIT
+393 IEALFMGCQFIT
-404 MNFQINDP
+404 MNFQINDA

-442 HDYLSIY
+442 RDYLSIY

-475 SYNNQNTYLTQI
+475 SYNNQTTYLTQI

-548 NIFQMERLSKT
+548 NIFHMERLSKT

-593 TFNNDKVLY
+593 SFSNDKVLY

-611 AYSDAPQIQARNNM
+611 AYSDAPQLQARNNM
-625 TVFVKSINYEMV
+625 TFFVKSINYEMV

-658 LENNTSDGTA
+658 LENNTSDGTS

-709 DINLEPNTLGIFNI
+709 DRNLEPNTLGVFNI
-723 IAEKGYYTISNVNND
+723 IADKGYYTISNVNNE

-752 KKNIITNENMF
+752 KKNIISNENMF
-763 KLDISYDLLKLN
+763 KLDISYDLLK

>member
-1 MTNNTNINNQ
+1 MSNNTNINNH
-11 YKSVVNEIKTRYGN
+11 YKSVVNEIKKKYGN
-25 STITNNNNLTLSNN
+25 SSITNNNASPLNNN
-39 SNNSSNNDSNI
+39 SNTNDSNI
-50 NKIALKIK
+50 NKIAVKIK

-71 VLPALVILLY
+71 VLPVLIILLY

-89 SRSNYVIS
+89 SRSRYVIS
-97 KMDYKNKLENK
+97 KMDYKDKLENK

-114 QQDVKYQFKLCDYY
+114 QQDIKYQFKLCDYY

-135 PCVGNQHYDY
+135 PCIGNQHYDY

-174 ALPVVAIAEYGQQL
+174 SLPVVATAEYGQQL
-188 ITSLNVLDIAIVFKT
+188 ITSLNVLDIASVFKA
-203 IRNNAF
+203 IRGNAF

-220 IIHLILNTKKQFTLD
+220 IIHLILNTKKKFTLD
-235 VVADNIQEI
+235 VVSDNIQEI

-253 KYKTHSVFLEK
+253 KYTTHSVFLEK
-264 LCNLLDKIII
+264 LCNLLGKIII

-282 TKMETFVIPTTKL
+282 TKMENFITPTTKL

-322 LSMKEQAQSYKL
+322 LSMKEQARSYKL
-334 FKKKYPSLEYVN
+334 FKEKYPSLEYVK

-379 HKTEDVETKNYDST
+379 HKTEDVETKNYDTT

-404 MNFQINDP
+404 MNFQINDA

-442 HDYLSIY
+442 RDYLSIY
-449 EKLLEKN
+449 EKILEKN

-467 NNKIISFE
+467 NNKPISFE
-475 SYNNQNTYLTQI
+475 SYNNQTTYLTQI

-500 KDKFGTRSYNIGIN
+500 KDKFGVRSYNIGIN

-548 NIFQMERLSKT
+548 NIFHMERLSKN

-593 TFNNDKVLY
+593 SFSNDKVLY

-625 TVFVKSINYEMV
+625 TFFVKSINYEMV

-647 LKTINGNLIGV
+647 LKTINGNIIGV
-658 LENNTSDGTA
+658 LENNTSDGTS

-709 DINLEPNTLGIFNI
+709 DRNLEPNTLGIFNI

-743 NRNLIKFTN
+743 NRNLVKFTN
-752 KKNIITNENMF
+752 KKNIISNENMF
-763 KLDISYDLLKLN
+763 KLDISYDLLK

>member
-1 MTNNTNINNQ
+1 MSNNTNINNH
-11 YKSVVNEIKTRYGN
+11 YKSVVNEIKKKYGN
-25 STITNNNNLTLSNN
+25 SSITNNNASSLNNN
-39 SNNSSNNDSNI
+39 SNTNDSNI
-50 NKIALKIK
+50 NKIAVKIK

-71 VLPALVILLY
+71 VLPVLIILLY

-89 SRSNYVIS
+89 SRSRYVIS
-97 KMDYKNKLENK
+97 KMDYKDKLENK

-114 QQDVKYQFKLCDYY
+114 QQDIKYQFKLCDYY

-135 PCVGNQHYDY
+135 PCIGNQHYDY

-174 ALPVVAIAEYGQQL
+174 SLPVVATAEYGQQL
-188 ITSLNVLDIAIVFKT
+188 ITSLNVLDIASVFKA
-203 IRNNAF
+203 IRGNAF

-220 IIHLILNTKKQFTLD
+220 IIHLILNTKKKFTLD
-235 VVADNIQEI
+235 VVSDNIQEI

-253 KYKTHSVFLEK
+253 KYTTHSVFLEK
-264 LCNLLDKIII
+264 LCNLLGKIII

-282 TKMETFVIPTTKL
+282 TKMENFITPTTKL

-322 LSMKEQAQSYKL
+322 LSMKEQARSYKL
-334 FKKKYPSLEYVN
+334 FKEKYPSLEYVK

-379 HKTEDVETKNYDST
+379 HKTEDVETKNYDTT

-404 MNFQINDP
+404 MNFQINDA

-442 HDYLSIY
+442 RDYLSIY

-456 ENILNNYYYKY
+456 DNILNNYYYKY
-467 NNKIISFE
+467 NNKPISFE
-475 SYNNQNTYLTQI
+475 SYNNQTTYLTQI

-500 KDKFGTRSYNIGIN
+500 KDKFGVRSYNIGIN

-548 NIFQMERLSKT
+548 NIFHMERLSKN

-593 TFNNDKVLY
+593 SFSNDKVLY

-625 TVFVKSINYEMV
+625 TFFVKSINYEMV

-647 LKTINGNLIGV
+647 LKTINGNIIGV
-658 LENNTSDGTA
+658 LENNTSDGTS

-709 DINLEPNTLGIFNI
+709 DRNLEPNTLGIFNI

-743 NRNLIKFTN
+743 NRNLVKFTN
-752 KKNIITNENMF
+752 KKNIISNENMF
-763 KLDISYDLLKLN
+763 KLDISYDLLK

>member
-1 MTNNTNINNQ
+1 MSNNTNINNH

-25 STITNNNNLTLSNN
+25 SSISNNNSSSLN
-39 SNNSSNNDSNI
+39 SNNDSNI
-50 NKIALKIK
+50 NKIAVKIK

-71 VLPALVILLY
+71 VLPVLIILLY

-89 SRSNYVIS
+89 SRSRYVIS
-97 KMDYKNKLENK
+97 KMDYKDKLENK

-174 ALPVVAIAEYGQQL
+174 ALPVVATAEYGQQL
-188 ITSLNVLDIAIVFKT
+188 ITSLNVLDIAMVFKT

-253 KYKTHSVFLEK
+253 NYTTHSVFLEK

-282 TKMETFVIPTTKL
+282 TKMENFIIPTTKL

-322 LSMKEQAQSYKL
+322 LSMKEQTRSYKL
-334 FKKKYPSLEYVN
+334 FKEKYPSLEYVK

-379 HKTEDVETKNYDST
+379 HKTEDVDTKNYDTT

-404 MNFQINDP
+404 MNFQINDA

-442 HDYLSIY
+442 RDYLSIY

-467 NNKIISFE
+467 NNKPISFE
-475 SYNNQNTYLTQI
+475 SYNNQTTYLTQI
-487 ENYLKFRLGTDQE
+487 ENYLKFRLGSDQE
-500 KDKFGTRSYNIGIN
+500 KDKFGIRSYNIGIN

-548 NIFQMERLSKT
+548 NIFHMERLSKN
-559 KKGLVN
+559 KKGLIN

-611 AYSDAPQIQARNNM
+611 AYSDAPQLQARNNM
-625 TVFVKSINYEMV
+625 TFFVKSINYEMV

-658 LENNTSDGTA
+658 LENNTSDGTS

-709 DINLEPNTLGIFNI
+709 DRNLEPNTLGVFNI
-723 IAEKGYYTISNVNND
+723 IVDKGYYTISNVNNE

-743 NRNLIKFTN
+743 NRNLVKFTN
-752 KKNIITNENMF
+752 KKNIISNENMF
-763 KLDISYDLLKLN
+763 KLDISYDLLK

>member
-1 MTNNTNINNQ
+1 MSNNTNINNH
-11 YKSVVNEIKTRYGN
+11 YKSVVNEIKKKYGN
-25 STITNNNNLTLSNN
+25 SSITNNNASSLNNN
-39 SNNSSNNDSNI
+39 SNTNDSNI
-50 NKIALKIK
+50 NKIAVKIK

-71 VLPALVILLY
+71 VLPVLIILLY

-89 SRSNYVIS
+89 SRSRYVIS
-97 KMDYKNKLENK
+97 KMDYKDKLENK

-114 QQDVKYQFKLCDYY
+114 QQDIKYQFKLCDYY

-135 PCVGNQHYDY
+135 PCIGNQHYDY

-174 ALPVVAIAEYGQQL
+174 SLPVVATAEYGQQL
-188 ITSLNVLDIAIVFKT
+188 ITSLNVLDIASVFKA
-203 IRNNAF
+203 IRGNAF

-220 IIHLILNTKKQFTLD
+220 IIHLILNTKKKFTLD

-253 KYKTHSVFLEK
+253 KYTTHSVFLEK

-282 TKMETFVIPTTKL
+282 TKMENFITPTTKL

-322 LSMKEQAQSYKL
+322 LSMKEQARSYKL
-334 FKKKYPSLEYVN
+334 FKEKYPSLEYVK

-379 HKTEDVETKNYDST
+379 HKTEDVETKNYDTT

-404 MNFQINDP
+404 MNFQINDA

-442 HDYLSIY
+442 RDYLSIY
-449 EKLLEKN
+449 EKILEKN

-467 NNKIISFE
+467 NNKPISFE
-475 SYNNQNTYLTQI
+475 SYNNQTTYLTQI

-500 KDKFGTRSYNIGIN
+500 KDKFGVRSYNIGIN

-548 NIFQMERLSKT
+548 NIFHMERLSKN

-593 TFNNDKVLY
+593 SFSNDKVLY

-625 TVFVKSINYEMV
+625 TFFVKSINYEMV

-658 LENNTSDGTA
+658 LENNTSDGTS

-701 DVNTGFLY
+701 DVNTGLLY
-709 DINLEPNTLGIFNI
+709 DRNLEPNTLGIFNI

-743 NRNLIKFTN
+743 NRNLVKFTN
-752 KKNIITNENMF
+752 KKNIISNENMF
-763 KLDISYDLLKLN
+763 KLDISYDLLK

>member
-1 MTNNTNINNQ
+1 
-11 YKSVVNEIKTRYGN
+11 
-25 STITNNNNLTLSNN
+25 
-39 SNNSSNNDSNI
+39 
-50 NKIALKIK
+50 
-58 NHLSSNLKYWVFI
+58 
-71 VLPALVILLY
+71 
-81 LLYQYNLG
+81 
-89 SRSNYVIS
+89 
-97 KMDYKNKLENK
+97 
-108 PLLQCY
+108 
-114 QQDVKYQFKLCDYY
+114 
-128 ISSSFMT
+128 
-135 PCVGNQHYDY
+135 
-145 ISTDMIIEVLQSGAR
+145 
-160 YIQIPICENDITEK
+160 
-174 ALPVVAIAEYGQQL
+174 
-188 ITSLNVLDIAIVFKT
+188 
-203 IRNNAF
+203 
-209 KLNNTKVNYPL
+209 
-220 IIHLILNTKKQFTLD
+220 
-235 VVADNIQEI
+235 
-244 FGDVLVEKS
+244 
-253 KYKTHSVFLEK
+253 
-264 LCNLLDKIII
+264 
-274 IATPEYLG
+274 
-282 TKMETFVIPTTKL
+282 
-295 FNIYHFG
+295 
-302 ELAQLNL
+302 
-309 PSDTIFENSYNKK
+309 
-322 LSMKEQAQSYKL
+322 MKEQARSYKL
-334 FKKKYPSLEYVN
+334 FKEKYPSLEYVK

-379 HKTEDVETKNYDST
+379 HKTEDVETKNYDTT

-404 MNFQINDP
+404 MNFQINDA

-442 HDYLSIY
+442 RDYLSIY

-467 NNKIISFE
+467 NNKPISFE
-475 SYNNQNTYLTQI
+475 SYNNQTTYLTQI

-500 KDKFGTRSYNIGIN
+500 KDKFGVRSYNIGIN

-548 NIFQMERLSKT
+548 NIFHMERLSKN

-593 TFNNDKVLY
+593 SFSNDKVLY

-625 TVFVKSINYEMV
+625 TFFVKSINYEMV

-647 LKTINGNLIGV
+647 LKTINGNIIGV
-658 LENNTSDGTA
+658 LENNTSDGTS

-709 DINLEPNTLGIFNI
+709 DRNLEPNTLGIFNI

-743 NRNLIKFTN
+743 NRNLVKFTN
-752 KKNIITNENMF
+752 KKNIISNENMF
-763 KLDISYDLLKLN
+763 KLDISYDLLK

>member
-1 MTNNTNINNQ
+1 MSNNTNINNH
-11 YKSVVNEIKTRYGN
+11 YKSVVNEIKKKYGN
-25 STITNNNNLTLSNN
+25 SSITNNNASSLNNN
-39 SNNSSNNDSNI
+39 SNTNDSNI
-50 NKIALKIK
+50 NKIAVKIK

-71 VLPALVILLY
+71 VLPVLIILLY

-89 SRSNYVIS
+89 SRSRYVIS
-97 KMDYKNKLENK
+97 KMDYKDKLENK

-114 QQDVKYQFKLCDYY
+114 QQDIKYQFKLCDYY

-135 PCVGNQHYDY
+135 PCIGNQHYDY

-174 ALPVVAIAEYGQQL
+174 SLPVVATAEYGQQL
-188 ITSLNVLDIAIVFKT
+188 ITSLNVLDIASVFKA
-203 IRNNAF
+203 IRGNAF

-220 IIHLILNTKKQFTLD
+220 IIHLILNTKKKFTLD
-235 VVADNIQEI
+235 VVSDNIQEI

-253 KYKTHSVFLEK
+253 KYTTHSVFLEK
-264 LCNLLDKIII
+264 LCNLLGKIII

-282 TKMETFVIPTTKL
+282 TKMENFITPTTKL

-322 LSMKEQAQSYKL
+322 LSMKEQARSYKL
-334 FKKKYPSLEYVN
+334 FKEKYPSLEYVK

-379 HKTEDVETKNYDST
+379 HKTEDVETKNYDTT

-404 MNFQINDP
+404 MNFQINDA

-442 HDYLSIY
+442 RDYLSIY
-449 EKLLEKN
+449 EKILEKN

-467 NNKIISFE
+467 NNKPISFE
-475 SYNNQNTYLTQI
+475 SYNNQTTYLTQI

-500 KDKFGTRSYNIGIN
+500 KDKFGVRSYNIGIN

-548 NIFQMERLSKT
+548 NIFHMERLSKN

-593 TFNNDKVLY
+593 SFSNDKVLY

-625 TVFVKSINYEMV
+625 TFFVKSINYEMV

-647 LKTINGNLIGV
+647 LKTINGNIIGV
-658 LENNTSDGTA
+658 LENNTSDGTS

-709 DINLEPNTLGIFNI
+709 DRNLEPNTLGIFNI

-743 NRNLIKFTN
+743 NRNLVKFTN
-752 KKNIITNENMF
+752 KKNIISNENMF
-763 KLDISYDLLKLN
+763 KLDISYDLLK

>member
-1 MTNNTNINNQ
+1 MSNNTNINNH
-11 YKSVVNEIKTRYGN
+11 YKSVVNEIKKKYGN
-25 STITNNNNLTLSNN
+25 SSITNNNASSLNNN
-39 SNNSSNNDSNI
+39 SNTNDSNI
-50 NKIALKIK
+50 NKIAVKIK

-71 VLPALVILLY
+71 VLPVLIILLY

-89 SRSNYVIS
+89 SRSRYVIS
-97 KMDYKNKLENK
+97 KMDYKDKLENK

-114 QQDVKYQFKLCDYY
+114 QQDIKYQFKLCDYY

-135 PCVGNQHYDY
+135 PCIGNQHYDY

-174 ALPVVAIAEYGQQL
+174 SLPVVATAEYGQQL
-188 ITSLNVLDIAIVFKT
+188 ITSLNVLDIASVFKA
-203 IRNNAF
+203 IRGNAF

-220 IIHLILNTKKQFTLD
+220 IIHLILNTKKKFTLD

-253 KYKTHSVFLEK
+253 KYTTHSVFLEK
-264 LCNLLDKIII
+264 LCNLLGKIII

-282 TKMETFVIPTTKL
+282 TKMENFITPTTKL

-322 LSMKEQAQSYKL
+322 LSMKEQARSYKL
-334 FKKKYPSLEYVN
+334 FKEKYPSLEYVK

-379 HKTEDVETKNYDST
+379 HKTEDVDTKNYDTT

-404 MNFQINDP
+404 MNFQINDA

-442 HDYLSIY
+442 RDYLSIY

-467 NNKIISFE
+467 NNKPISFE
-475 SYNNQNTYLTQI
+475 SYNNQTTYLTQI

-500 KDKFGTRSYNIGIN
+500 KDKFGVRSYNIGIN

-548 NIFQMERLSKT
+548 NIFHMERLSKN

-593 TFNNDKVLY
+593 SFSNDKVLY

-625 TVFVKSINYEMV
+625 TFFVKSINYEMV

-647 LKTINGNLIGV
+647 LKTINGNIIGV
-658 LENNTSDGTA
+658 LENNTSDGTS

-709 DINLEPNTLGIFNI
+709 DRNLEPNTLGIFNI

-743 NRNLIKFTN
+743 NRNLVKFTN
-752 KKNIITNENMF
+752 KKNIISNENMF
-763 KLDISYDLLKLN
+763 KLDISYDLLK

>member
-1 MTNNTNINNQ
+1 MSNNTNINNH
-11 YKSVVNEIKTRYGN
+11 YKSVVNEIKKKYGN
-25 STITNNNNLTLSNN
+25 SSIINNNASSLNNN
-39 SNNSSNNDSNI
+39 SNTNDSNI
-50 NKIALKIK
+50 NKIAVKIK

-71 VLPALVILLY
+71 VLPVLIILLY

-89 SRSNYVIS
+89 SRSRYVIS
-97 KMDYKNKLENK
+97 KMDYKDKLENK

-114 QQDVKYQFKLCDYY
+114 QQDIKYQFKLCDYY

-135 PCVGNQHYDY
+135 PCIGNQHYDY

-174 ALPVVAIAEYGQQL
+174 SLPVVATAEYGQQL
-188 ITSLNVLDIAIVFKT
+188 ITSLNVLDIASVFKA
-203 IRNNAF
+203 IRGNAF

-220 IIHLILNTKKQFTLD
+220 IIHLILNTKKKFTLD

-253 KYKTHSVFLEK
+253 KYTTHSVFLEK
-264 LCNLLDKIII
+264 LCNLLGKIII

-282 TKMETFVIPTTKL
+282 TKMENFITPTTKL

-322 LSMKEQAQSYKL
+322 LSMKEQARSYKL
-334 FKKKYPSLEYVN
+334 FKEKYPSLEYVK

-379 HKTEDVETKNYDST
+379 HKTEDVETKNYDTT

-404 MNFQINDP
+404 MNFQINDA

-442 HDYLSIY
+442 RDYLSIY
-449 EKLLEKN
+449 EKILEKN

-467 NNKIISFE
+467 NNKPISFE
-475 SYNNQNTYLTQI
+475 SYNNQTTYLTQI

-500 KDKFGTRSYNIGIN
+500 KDKFGVRSYNIGIN

-548 NIFQMERLSKT
+548 NIFHMERLSKN

-593 TFNNDKVLY
+593 SFSNDKVLY

-625 TVFVKSINYEMV
+625 TFFVKSINYEMV

-647 LKTINGNLIGV
+647 LKTINGNIIGV
-658 LENNTSDGTA
+658 LENNTSDGTS

-701 DVNTGFLY
+701 DVNTGLLY
-709 DINLEPNTLGIFNI
+709 DRNLEPNTLGIFNI

-743 NRNLIKFTN
+743 NRNLVKFTN
-752 KKNIITNENMF
+752 KKNIISNENMF
-763 KLDISYDLLKLN
+763 KLDISYDLLK

>member
-1 MTNNTNINNQ
+1 MSNNTNINNH
-11 YKSVVNEIKTRYGN
+11 YKSVVNEIKKKYGN
-25 STITNNNNLTLSNN
+25 SSITNNNASPLNNN
-39 SNNSSNNDSNI
+39 SNTNDSNI
-50 NKIALKIK
+50 NKIAVKIK

-71 VLPALVILLY
+71 VLPVLIILLY

-89 SRSNYVIS
+89 SRSRYVIS
-97 KMDYKNKLENK
+97 KMDYKDKLENK

-114 QQDVKYQFKLCDYY
+114 QQDIKYQFKLCDYY

-135 PCVGNQHYDY
+135 PCIGNQHYDY

-174 ALPVVAIAEYGQQL
+174 SLPVVATAEYGQQL
-188 ITSLNVLDIAIVFKT
+188 ITSLNVLDIASVFKA
-203 IRNNAF
+203 IRGNAF

-220 IIHLILNTKKQFTLD
+220 IIHLILNTKKKFTLD
-235 VVADNIQEI
+235 VVSDNIQEI

-253 KYKTHSVFLEK
+253 KYTTHSVFLEK
-264 LCNLLDKIII
+264 LCNLLGKIII

-282 TKMETFVIPTTKL
+282 TKMENFITPTTKL

-322 LSMKEQAQSYKL
+322 LSMKEQARSYKL
-334 FKKKYPSLEYVN
+334 FKEKYPSLEYVK

-379 HKTEDVETKNYDST
+379 HKTEDVETKNYDTT

-404 MNFQINDP
+404 MNFQINDA

-442 HDYLSIY
+442 RDYLSIY

-456 ENILNNYYYKY
+456 DNILNNYYYKY
-467 NNKIISFE
+467 NNKPISFE
-475 SYNNQNTYLTQI
+475 SYNNQTTYLTQI

-500 KDKFGTRSYNIGIN
+500 KDKFGVRSYNIGIN

-548 NIFQMERLSKT
+548 NIFHMERLSKN

-593 TFNNDKVLY
+593 SFSNDKVLY

-625 TVFVKSINYEMV
+625 TFFVKSINYEMV

-647 LKTINGNLIGV
+647 LKTINGNIIGV
-658 LENNTSDGTA
+658 LENNTSDGTS

-709 DINLEPNTLGIFNI
+709 DRNLEPNTLGIFNI

-743 NRNLIKFTN
+743 NRNLVKFTN
-752 KKNIITNENMF
+752 KKNIISNENMF
-763 KLDISYDLLKLN
+763 KLDISYDLLK

>member
-1 MTNNTNINNQ
+1 
-11 YKSVVNEIKTRYGN
+11 
-25 STITNNNNLTLSNN
+25 
-39 SNNSSNNDSNI
+39 
-50 NKIALKIK
+50 
-58 NHLSSNLKYWVFI
+58 
-71 VLPALVILLY
+71 
-81 LLYQYNLG
+81 
-89 SRSNYVIS
+89 
-97 KMDYKNKLENK
+97 MDYKDKLENK

-174 ALPVVAIAEYGQQL
+174 ALPVVATAEYGQQL
-188 ITSLNVLDIAIVFKT
+188 ITSLNVLDIAMVFKT

-253 KYKTHSVFLEK
+253 NYTTHSVFLEK

-282 TKMETFVIPTTKL
+282 TKMENFIIPTTKL

-322 LSMKEQAQSYKL
+322 LSMKEQTRSYKL
-334 FKKKYPSLEYVN
+334 FKEKYPSLEYVK

-379 HKTEDVETKNYDST
+379 HKTEDVDTKNYDTT

-404 MNFQINDP
+404 MNFQINDA

-442 HDYLSIY
+442 RDYLSIY

-467 NNKIISFE
+467 NNKPISFE
-475 SYNNQNTYLTQI
+475 SYNNQTTYLTQI
-487 ENYLKFRLGTDQE
+487 ENYLKFRLGSDQE
-500 KDKFGTRSYNIGIN
+500 KDKFGIRSYNIGIN

-548 NIFQMERLSKT
+548 NIFHMERLSKN
-559 KKGLVN
+559 KKGLIN

-611 AYSDAPQIQARNNM
+611 AYSDAPQLQARNNM
-625 TVFVKSINYEMV
+625 TFFVKSINYEMV

-658 LENNTSDGTA
+658 LENNTSDGTS

-709 DINLEPNTLGIFNI
+709 DRNLEPNTLGVFNI
-723 IAEKGYYTISNVNND
+723 IVDKGYYTISNVNNE

-743 NRNLIKFTN
+743 NRNLVKFTN
-752 KKNIITNENMF
+752 KKNIISNENMF
-763 KLDISYDLLKLN
+763 KLDISYDLLK

>member
-1 MTNNTNINNQ
+1 MSNNTNINNH
-11 YKSVVNEIKTRYGN
+11 YKSVVNEIKKKYGN
-25 STITNNNNLTLSNN
+25 SSITNNNASSLNNN
-39 SNNSSNNDSNI
+39 SNTNDSNI
-50 NKIALKIK
+50 NKIAVKIK

-71 VLPALVILLY
+71 VLPVLIILLY

-89 SRSNYVIS
+89 SRSRYVIS
-97 KMDYKNKLENK
+97 KMDYKDKLENK

-114 QQDVKYQFKLCDYY
+114 QQDIKYQFKLCDYY

-135 PCVGNQHYDY
+135 PCIGNQHYDY

-174 ALPVVAIAEYGQQL
+174 SLPVVATAEYGQQL
-188 ITSLNVLDIAIVFKT
+188 ITSLNVLDIASVFKA
-203 IRNNAF
+203 IRGNAF

-220 IIHLILNTKKQFTLD
+220 IIHLILNTKKKFTLD

-253 KYKTHSVFLEK
+253 KYTTHSVFLEK
-264 LCNLLDKIII
+264 LCNLLGKIII

-282 TKMETFVIPTTKL
+282 TKMENFITPTTKL

-322 LSMKEQAQSYKL
+322 LSMKEQARSYKL
-334 FKKKYPSLEYVN
+334 FKEKYPSLEYVK

-379 HKTEDVETKNYDST
+379 HKTEDVETKNYDTT

-404 MNFQINDP
+404 MNFQINDA

-442 HDYLSIY
+442 RDYLSIY
-449 EKLLEKN
+449 EKILEKN

-467 NNKIISFE
+467 NNKPISFE
-475 SYNNQNTYLTQI
+475 SYNNQTTYLTQI

-500 KDKFGTRSYNIGIN
+500 KDKFGVRSYNIGIN

-548 NIFQMERLSKT
+548 NIFHMERLSKN

-593 TFNNDKVLY
+593 SFSNDKVLY

-625 TVFVKSINYEMV
+625 TFFVKSINYEMV

-647 LKTINGNLIGV
+647 LKTINGNIIGV
-658 LENNTSDGTA
+658 LENNTSDGTS

-709 DINLEPNTLGIFNI
+709 DRNLEPNTLGIFNI

-743 NRNLIKFTN
+743 NRNLVKFTN
-752 KKNIITNENMF
+752 KKNIISNENMF
-763 KLDISYDLLKLN
+763 KIDISYDLLK

>member
-1 MTNNTNINNQ
+1 MSNNTNINNH

-25 STITNNNNLTLSNN
+25 SSISNNNSSSLN
-39 SNNSSNNDSNI
+39 SNNDSNI
-50 NKIALKIK
+50 NKIAVKIK

-71 VLPALVILLY
+71 VLPVLIILLY

-89 SRSNYVIS
+89 SRSRYVIS
-97 KMDYKNKLENK
+97 KMDYKDKLENK

-174 ALPVVAIAEYGQQL
+174 ALPVVATAEYGQQL
-188 ITSLNVLDIAIVFKT
+188 ITSLNVLDIAMVFKT

-253 KYKTHSVFLEK
+253 NYTTHSVFLEK

-282 TKMETFVIPTTKL
+282 TKMENFIIPTTKL

-322 LSMKEQAQSYKL
+322 LSMKEQTRSYKL
-334 FKKKYPSLEYVN
+334 FKEKYPSLEYVK

-379 HKTEDVETKNYDST
+379 YKTEDVDTKNYDTT

-404 MNFQINDP
+404 MNFQINDA

-442 HDYLSIY
+442 RDYLSIY

-475 SYNNQNTYLTQI
+475 SYNNQTTYLTQI

-500 KDKFGTRSYNIGIN
+500 KDKFGVRSYNIGIN

-548 NIFQMERLSKT
+548 NIFHMERLSKN
-559 KKGLVN
+559 KKGLIN

-625 TVFVKSINYEMV
+625 TFFVKSINYEMV

-658 LENNTSDGTA
+658 LENNTSDGTS

-709 DINLEPNTLGIFNI
+709 DRNLEPNTLGIFNI
-723 IAEKGYYTISNVNND
+723 IADKGYYTISNVNNE

-743 NRNLIKFTN
+743 NRNLVKFTN
-752 KKNIITNENMF
+752 KKNIISNENMF
-763 KLDISYDLLKLN
+763 KLDISYDLLK

>member
-1 MTNNTNINNQ
+1 MSNNTNINNH

-25 STITNNNNLTLSNN
+25 SSITNNNSSLLNN
-39 SNNSSNNDSNI
+39 NSNNDSNI
-50 NKIALKIK
+50 NKIAVKIK

-71 VLPALVILLY
+71 VLPILIILLY

-89 SRSNYVIS
+89 SRSRYVIS
-97 KMDYKNKLENK
+97 KMDYKDKLENK

-145 ISTDMIIEVLQSGAR
+145 ISIDMIIEVLQSGAR

-174 ALPVVAIAEYGQQL
+174 ALPVVATAEYGQQL
-188 ITSLNVLDIAIVFKT
+188 ITSLNVLDIASVFKV
-203 IRNNAF
+203 IRGNAF

-244 FGDVLVEKS
+244 FGDILVEQS
-253 KYKTHSVFLEK
+253 KYKTHSIFLEK

-282 TKMETFVIPTTKL
+282 SKMENFIIPTTKL

-322 LSMKEQAQSYKL
+322 LSMKEQTRSYNL
-334 FKKKYPSLEYVN
+334 FKEKYPSLEYVK
-346 ENSDSIGETILNDK
+346 ENSDNIGETILNDK

-367 SFNKIGVSIVKP
+367 SFNKIGVTIVKP
-379 HKTEDVETKNYDST
+379 HKTEDVDTKNYDTT

-404 MNFQINDP
+404 MNFQINDA

-442 HDYLSIY
+442 RDYLSIY

-467 NNKIISFE
+467 NNKPISFE

-500 KDKFGTRSYNIGIN
+500 KDKFGIRSYNIGIN

-548 NIFQMERLSKT
+548 NIFHMERLSKN
-559 KKGLVN
+559 KKGLIN

-593 TFNNDKVLY
+593 SFSNDKVLY

-625 TVFVKSINYEMV
+625 TFFVKSINYEMV

-647 LKTINGNLIGV
+647 LKTINGNIIGV
-658 LENNTSDGTA
+658 LENNTSDGTS
-668 YVVIPTSQNKDSFN
+668 YVVIPTSQNKDNFN

-709 DINLEPNTLGIFNI
+709 DRNLEPNTLGIFNI

-743 NRNLIKFTN
+743 NRNLVKFTN
-752 KKNIITNENMF
+752 KKNIISNENMF
-763 KLDISYDLLKLN
+763 KLDISYDLLK

>member
-1 MTNNTNINNQ
+1 MSNNTNINNH
-11 YKSVVNEIKTRYGN
+11 YKSVVNEIKKKYGN
-25 STITNNNNLTLSNN
+25 SSITNNNASSLNNN
-39 SNNSSNNDSNI
+39 SNTNDSNI
-50 NKIALKIK
+50 NKIAVKIK

-71 VLPALVILLY
+71 VLPVLIILLY

-89 SRSNYVIS
+89 SRSRYVIS
-97 KMDYKNKLENK
+97 KMDYKDKLENK

-114 QQDVKYQFKLCDYY
+114 QQDIKYQFKLCDYY

-135 PCVGNQHYDY
+135 PCIGNQHYDY

-174 ALPVVAIAEYGQQL
+174 SLPVVATAEYGQQL
-188 ITSLNVLDIAIVFKT
+188 ITSLNVLDIASVFKA
-203 IRNNAF
+203 IRGNAF

-220 IIHLILNTKKQFTLD
+220 IIHLILNTKKKFTLD
-235 VVADNIQEI
+235 VVSDNIQEI

-253 KYKTHSVFLEK
+253 KYTTHSVFLEK
-264 LCNLLDKIII
+264 LCNLLGKIII

-282 TKMETFVIPTTKL
+282 TKMENFITPTTKL

-322 LSMKEQAQSYKL
+322 LSMKEQARSYKL
-334 FKKKYPSLEYVN
+334 FKEKYPSLEYVK

-379 HKTEDVETKNYDST
+379 HKTEDVETKNYDTT

-404 MNFQINDP
+404 MNFQINDA

-442 HDYLSIY
+442 RDYLSIY
-449 EKLLEKN
+449 EKILEKN
-456 ENILNNYYYKY
+456 DNILNNYYYKY
-467 NNKIISFE
+467 NNKPISFE
-475 SYNNQNTYLTQI
+475 SYNNQTTYLTQI

-500 KDKFGTRSYNIGIN
+500 KDKFGVRSYNIGIN

-548 NIFQMERLSKT
+548 NIFHMERLSKN

-593 TFNNDKVLY
+593 SFSNDKVLY

-625 TVFVKSINYEMV
+625 TFFVKSINYEMV

-647 LKTINGNLIGV
+647 LKTINGNIIGV
-658 LENNTSDGTA
+658 LENNTSDGTS

-709 DINLEPNTLGIFNI
+709 DRNLEPNTLGIFNI

-743 NRNLIKFTN
+743 NRNLVKFTN
-752 KKNIITNENMF
+752 KKNIISNENMF
-763 KLDISYDLLKLN
+763 KLDISYDLLK

>member
-1 MTNNTNINNQ
+1 MSNNTNNH

-25 STITNNNNLTLSNN
+25 SNITNNNSLSLSNN
-39 SNNSSNNDSNI
+39 NNDSNI
-50 NKIALKIK
+50 NKIAVKIK

-71 VLPALVILLY
+71 VLPVLIILLY

-89 SRSNYVIS
+89 SRSRYVIS
-97 KMDYKNKLENK
+97 KMDYKDKLENK

-160 YIQIPICENDITEK
+160 YIQIPICENDITQK
-174 ALPVVAIAEYGQQL
+174 ALPVVATAEYGQQL
-188 ITSLNVLDIAIVFKT
+188 ITSLNVLDIASVFKA
-203 IRNNAF
+203 IRGNAF

-244 FGDVLVEKS
+244 FGDVLVEQS

-282 TKMETFVIPTTKL
+282 TKMENFITPTTKL

-322 LSMKEQAQSYKL
+322 LSMKEQARSYKL
-334 FKKKYPSLEYVN
+334 FKEKYPSLEYVK

-379 HKTEDVETKNYDST
+379 HKTEDVDTKNYDTT

-404 MNFQINDP
+404 MNFQINDA

-442 HDYLSIY
+442 RDYLSIY

-475 SYNNQNTYLTQI
+475 SYNNQTTYLTQI

-500 KDKFGTRSYNIGIN
+500 KDKFGIRSYNIGIN

-548 NIFQMERLSKT
+548 NIFHMERLSKN

-593 TFNNDKVLY
+593 SFSNDKVLY

-611 AYSDAPQIQARNNM
+611 AYSDAPQLQARNNM
-625 TVFVKSINYEMV
+625 TFFVKSINYEMV

-658 LENNTSDGTA
+658 LENNTSDGTS

-691 NKEKGTYVIF
+691 NKKKGTYVIF

-709 DINLEPNTLGIFNI
+709 DRNLEPNTLGIFNI

-743 NRNLIKFTN
+743 NRNLVKFTN
-752 KKNIITNENMF
+752 KKNIISNENMF
-763 KLDISYDLLKLN
+763 KLDISYDLLK